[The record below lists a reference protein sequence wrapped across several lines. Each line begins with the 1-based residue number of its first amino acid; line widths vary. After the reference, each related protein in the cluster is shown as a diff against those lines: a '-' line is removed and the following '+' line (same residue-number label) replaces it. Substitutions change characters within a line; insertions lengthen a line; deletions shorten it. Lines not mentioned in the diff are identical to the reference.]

1 MAKRNNEKISRRI
14 VKTLQRTNATI
25 NDLLNNIGRQTGSY
39 DNTRS
44 RELDIM
50 MKKANDVLNDSVQ
63 NLKDKTGDNIFKF
76 YEDLTMNENRNFNN
90 NLNALESAFGLNN
103 ESIFDM
109 MSQANKNR
117 NILYDRLSI
126 ISEHLYELEE
136 AVNTTRDAICTSDE
150 LSNRISRVLNFTNI
164 SDKDVMSDLV
174 SKMEKIEKMYG
185 LPHKIKSFIVPKT
198 LALGTYYALTIPYNH
213 IFTTASL
220 QKSRF
225 YLQMNGIKRRDRK
238 KVINDA
244 NKGKNPLLESVSMEM
259 EQLYL
264 ADDTTLMENLNKFN
278 DSLHVDKRFN
288 VINEVG
294 DTHINII
301 LDTDMNPMLLEAM
314 YNPDIATS
322 STSGQDF
329 DDFIKKYTDNKK
341 LANTNPY
348 SDGVKD
354 LKAEKFSD
362 ITGCYFKLVDP
373 RKMLPII
380 GIGDEILGY
389 IYLHENINECNGSI
403 NTDTIFGRV
412 NLSNMALDRK
422 QSFVASLTDK
432 IYNTFSRKF
441 LLNHLKFKDTI
452 AQALLYN
459 DYYSKGITFQ
469 YIPLEYVTEFKISPD
484 LDGYGT
490 SMLKRSLFK
499 AQMYLG
505 MYIFKFMS
513 AIDRSNDVR
522 IYYVKNSIMDRNTI
536 NKVQKAMRS
545 ISERTPNFT
554 NFSSYS
560 GMMRHVNT
568 ANRDIVVP
576 VGPDDVKGI
585 DFDVMSGQDVNMNTD
600 FLQDMRTDYINATG
614 VPSVIMNYVNE
625 ADYAKTLVIAN
636 AKFMARVVDYQ
647 LDFNDGLTTLYSR
660 LAKYSNIGIDNATLT
675 NFEFSFNSPK
685 MLNYGNIN
693 DLLATSDNLSQYI
706 IKTMVGENNS
716 SDDSNITR
724 DKLVKVLN
732 QILLPMLPWQQY
744 EEAYD
749 AAVLEVERQKAE
761 DKVRVS
767 SNNEE

>member
-14 VKTLQRTNATI
+14 IKTLQRTNLTI
-25 NDLLNNIGRQTGSY
+25 NDLLNTIGRQTGSY

-44 RELDIM
+44 RELDKIM
-50 MKKANDVLNDSVQ
+50 RKANDVLDDNIQ

-76 YEDLTMNENRNFNN
+76 YEDLTMNENKNFNR
-90 NLNALESAFGLNN
+90 NLNALESAFGMNN

-109 MSQANKNR
+109 MSQTNKNR

-136 AVNTTRDAICTSDE
+136 AINTTRDAICTSDE
-150 LSNRISRVLNFTNI
+150 LSNRISRVLKFTNI
-164 SDKDVMSDLV
+164 ADNDILNENI
-174 SKMEKIEKMYG
+174 SKMEKLEKMYG

-198 LALGTYYALTIPYNH
+198 LALGTYYAMTIPYSH
-213 IFTTASL
+213 IFTDASIS
-220 QKSRF
+220 KSRYF
-225 YLQMNGIKRRDRK
+225 VQMNGIKKKDRK
-238 KVINDA
+238 DYRKT
-244 NKGKNPLLESVSMEM
+244 NPLLESFEV

-264 ADDTTLMENLNKFN
+264 SEDSTLMDNLNKFN
-278 DSLHVDKRFN
+278 DSLSEDKRFN
-288 VINEVG
+288 VNSEVG
-294 DTHINII
+294 DTSINII
-301 LDTDMNPMLLEAM
+301 LDSDINPLLLEAL
-314 YNPDIATS
+314 YNSEIATS
-322 STSGQDF
+322 STSGKDF
-329 DDFIKKYTDNKK
+329 DDFIKKYQDDKNVKRD
-341 LANTNPY
+341 TNLF

-354 LKAEKFSD
+354 LKAEKFKD
-362 ITGCYFKLVDP
+362 IHGCYFRLVDP
-373 RKMLPII
+373 RRMLPII
-380 GIGDEILGY
+380 GIGDEVLGY
-389 IYLHENINECNGSI
+389 IYMHEPINECSSSV

-432 IYNTFSRKF
+432 IYNAFSRKF

-459 DYYSKGITFQ
+459 DYYSKGVTFQ
-469 YIPLEYVTEFKISPD
+469 YIPLEFVTEFKISPD

-513 AIDRSNDVR
+513 SIDRSNDVR
-522 IYYVKNSIMDRNTI
+522 IYYVKDSLMDRGTI
-536 NKVQKAMRS
+536 NKVQRAMRS
-545 ISERTPNFT
+545 INERTPNFT

-614 VPSVIMNYVNE
+614 VPSVIMNYINE

-660 LAKYSNIGIDNATLT
+660 LAKYSDVGIDDATLS

-716 SDDSNITR
+716 SDESNLTR
-724 DKLVKVLN
+724 DKLVKILN

-744 EEAYD
+744 EDAYQSALLD
-749 AAVLEVERQKAE
+749 VEKQKAE
-761 DKVRVS
+761 DKTRVS
-767 SNNEE
+767 SDVGE

>member
-44 RELDIM
+44 RELDIL
-50 MKKANDVLNDSVQ
+50 MKKANDVLDDSVQ

-76 YEDLTMNENRNFNN
+76 YEDLTMNENRNFNKS
-90 NLNALESAFGLNN
+90 LNSLESAFGINN

-136 AVNTTRDAICTSDE
+136 AINTTRDAICTSDE
-150 LSNRISRVLNFTNI
+150 LSNRISRVLNFTNTA
-164 SDKDVMSDLV
+164 DKDILSDNI
-174 SKMEKIEKMYG
+174 SKMEKLEKMYG

-198 LALGTYYALTIPYNH
+198 LALGTYYAMTIPYNH
-213 IFTTASL
+213 IFTTASI
-220 QKSRF
+220 QKSKF
-225 YLQMNGIKRRDRK
+225 FIQMNGSKKKDQRR
-238 KVINDA
+238 KVDNG
-244 NKGKNPLLESVSMEM
+244 NGKKNPLFESMNVT
-259 EQLYL
+259 QLYL
-264 ADDTTLMENLNKFN
+264 AEDNTLMENLNKFN
-278 DSLHVDKRFN
+278 ESLQADKRFN
-288 VINEVG
+288 VRNEVG
-294 DTHINII
+294 DTSVNII
-301 LDTDMNPMLLEAM
+301 LDTDINPMLLEAM
-314 YNPDIATS
+314 YDPEKATS
-322 STSGQDF
+322 STSGQEF
-329 DDFIKKYTDNKK
+329 DDFVKKYTDEKK
-341 LANTNPY
+341 LPNNPY
-348 SDGVKD
+348 SDGVRDIKS
-354 LKAEKFSD
+354 EKFSD

-389 IYLHENINECNGSI
+389 IYLFENINECSGSV

-422 QSFVASLTDK
+422 QSFVSSLTDK
-432 IYNTFSRKF
+432 IYQAFSRKF
-441 LLNHLKFKDTI
+441 LLNHIKFKDTI

-660 LAKYSNIGIDNATLT
+660 LAKYSNIGIDDATLT

-744 EEAYD
+744 EDAYK

-761 DKVRVS
+761 DKVKVS
-767 SNNEE
+767 ANNEE